1 VYVNYFCRK
10 LYDNFGLIIKCSENM
25 ATEAIENWPLSTTP
39 LSIIDTFSCENPCSR
54 SHISPIVASES
65 ITFQFMQLSDH

>member
-1 VYVNYFCRK
+1 
-10 LYDNFGLIIKCSENM
+10 M